1 MNKYSNSIVYKITN
15 NLYNETYYGSTI
27 QTLKDRI
34 KEHKRHFNR
43 FLDDKT
49 NWCQSY
55 QIIMD
60 GNYKV
65 EKVEDFPCNSL
76 RELLQREDYYILN
89 YDNINQNRSHNTPE
103 ERKAIRAIVDKI
115 RHDKNGSEKN
125 DKYKKHLKAV
135 NERGNQ
141 IVNCPNCDKS
151 IRYDSIYRHK
161 KTKYCLTYNTQN

>member
-1 MNKYSNSIVYKITN
+1 MNKYSRGIIYKITN

-27 QTLKDRI
+27 QTLKERI
-34 KEHKRHFNR
+34 NEHKRHFNQ

-49 NWCQSY
+49 QWCQSF

-65 EKVEDFPCNSL
+65 EKIEDYPCNSL
-76 RELLQREDYYILN
+76 RELQQREDYYIVN
-89 YDNINQNRSHNTPE
+89 YENINHRRAHNTLE
-103 ERKAIRAIVDKI
+103 EKKAKKKKSSKI
-115 RHDKNGSEKN
+115 WNTKNRDEKN
-125 DKYKKHLKAV
+125 DKYKNNLKAV
-135 NERGNQ
+135 NERGSQ
-141 IVNCPNCDKS
+141 IVKCPKCDKS